1 MSLSGSFT
9 RSLQRMRTLEYSPR
23 TVVNYQRSAEAF
35 LRFLKDRGHADLPQH
50 FTVENVQDFCDWLA
64 GHDAIGSTIRNKLHG
79 LSCLAELMLGRQ
91 TSERGALKLNPCLGW
106 KKPKLVKP
114 ETKYLNPVELQAFLS
129 VEVPGYL
136 ALARALIVD
145 TGMRRLEAVEA
156 CVGNL
161 QLVEGAWHVA
171 VRVKGRRQRNAE
183 PESKPVS
190 TDVAEALRSSC
201 EGRGPDE
208 PLLLNRRGAR
218 FTESELTQAF
228 IRIGLKAGITRLT
241 TAPHSLRHTA
251 NVMARLGGVDALT
264 RARMLGH
271 RSMRTLERYDHLV
284 PYEAAE
290 GRAKQRAAMERYLS
304 LGVEKP
310 LPNSVEKQ

>member
-1 MSLSGSFT
+1 MSLSNSF
-9 RSLQRMRTLEYSPR
+9 RQALGRLRTLEYSPR
-23 TVVNYQRSAEAF
+23 TIVNYQRTADNFMAF
-35 LRFLKDRGHADLPQH
+35 IKARSLPDVPSS
-50 FTVENVQDFCDWLA
+50 FSVDTVQDFCDYLA
-64 GHDAIGSTIRNKLHG
+64 GHSAIGSTIRNKIHG
-79 LSCLAELMLGRQ
+79 LSCLAELMLSR
-91 TSERGALKLNPCLGW
+91 SAERGGIKANPTVGW
-106 KKPKLVKP
+106 KKPQLVKP
-114 ETKYLNPVELQAFLS
+114 VTKYLNPVELLAFLS
-129 VEVPGYL
+129 VEVPAYL

-171 VRVKGRRQRNAE
+171 VRVKGRRQHNAE

-190 TDVAEALRSSC
+190 TDVAEALRASC
-201 EGRGPDE
+201 TGRGADE
-208 PLLLNRRGAR
+208 PLLLNRRGVR
-218 FTESELTQAF
+218 FSESELTQAF

-241 TAPHSLRHTA
+241 TAPHCLRHTA

-310 LPNSVEKQ
+310 LPNSVETQ